1 MRIHFIAIGGSA
13 MHNLAI
19 ALHRNGHQI
28 TGSDDSIYEPSCSR
42 LEKEGLLPQSM
53 GWDPTRIDASLD
65 AIILGMHAKED
76 NPELLAAKALSID
89 IYSYPE
95 YLYEATKEKTRV
107 VIGGSHG
114 KTSITAMILHVL
126 DYWDIKTDFMIGAQL
141 EGFDIMTQLT
151 DDHDF
156 VVLEGDEYLSSAID
170 RRPKFLLYKPNIAL
184 ISGIAW
190 DHVNVFPTEKDYIEQ
205 FRLFIDSI
213 TAGGILIYN
222 QDDEILDELVLK
234 SQNQVR
240 KIPYKTHPFTINDG
254 QTALDSDEGPIP
266 LQIFGNHN
274 MTNLSGALLV
284 CSQMGVE
291 PVMFYEAIPSFTGA
305 AKRLELFS
313 DRPAKR
319 IYRDFAHAPSKV
331 QATTQAVREQFPN
344 DLFLAC
350 LELHTFS
357 SLDASFIQT
366 YANCLAQSD
375 IAVVF
380 IDDEARKAKGK
391 DPLDEQTIRS
401 AFAHQSLYVFY
412 ENEALFNWLR
422 QQPASIVLMMSSGH
436 FGGLDLQRLVD

>member
-1 MRIHFIAIGGSA
+1 M
-13 MHNLAI
+13 
-19 ALHRNGHQI
+19 
-28 TGSDDSIYEPSCSR
+28 
-42 LEKEGLLPQSM
+42 
-53 GWDPTRIDASLD
+53 
-65 AIILGMHAKED
+65 
-76 NPELLAAKALSID
+76 
-89 IYSYPE
+89 
-95 YLYEATKEKTRV
+95 
-107 VIGGSHG
+107 
-114 KTSITAMILHVL
+114 
-126 DYWDIKTDFMIGAQL
+126 
-141 EGFDIMTQLT
+141 
-151 DDHDF
+151 
-156 VVLEGDEYLSSAID
+156 
-170 RRPKFLLYKPNIAL
+170 
-184 ISGIAW
+184 
-190 DHVNVFPTEKDYIEQ
+190 
-205 FRLFIDSI
+205 
-213 TAGGILIYN
+213 
-222 QDDEILDELVLK
+222 VLK
-234 SQNQVR
+234 SQNQIR

-274 MTNLSGALLV
+274 MSNLSGALLV

-305 AKRLELFS
+305 SKRLELFS
-313 DRPAKR
+313 DRPGKR

-366 YANCLAQSD
+366 YANCLGQSD

-412 ENEALFNWLR
+412 EKEALFNWLR

>member
-28 TGSDDSIYEPSCSR
+28 TGSDDSIYEPSRSR
-42 LEKEGLLPQSM
+42 LDKEGLLPQSL
-53 GWDPTRIDASLD
+53 GWDPTRVDASLD

-76 NPELLAAKALSID
+76 NPELLAAKALSINT
-89 IYSYPE
+89 YSYPE

-126 DYWDIKTDFMIGAQL
+126 DYWDIKTDFMVGAQL

-222 QDDEILDELVLK
+222 QDDEILEDLVLR
-234 SQNQVR
+234 SQNQIR

-305 AKRLELFS
+305 AKRLSFFQIALQSASIEILHMRQVRYKQQLRLFVNNFQTIFS
-313 DRPAKR
+313 LLASSY
-319 IYRDFAHAPSKV
+319 ILLAAL
-331 QATTQAVREQFPN
+331 TQV
-344 DLFLAC
+344 LFKPMPTALLSQTLLLC
-350 LELHTFS
+350 LSMMKHE
-357 SLDASFIQT
+357 
-366 YANCLAQSD
+366 
-375 IAVVF
+375 
-380 IDDEARKAKGK
+380 KPKGK
-391 DPLDEQTIRS
+391 TLLMSKQFAVPLRINHYMLTKMKHFS
-401 AFAHQSLYVFY
+401 TGFA
-412 ENEALFNWLR
+412 NNPLR
-422 QQPASIVLMMSSGH
+422 LC
-436 FGGLDLQRLVD
+436 